1 MSVAETCNDGI
12 NWGLKILNGLISP
25 VLLPTVHIPSPR
37 QVPCHSYSIFFS
49 LFWYL
54 QHPCIA
60 IAIQVLHSKLHR
72 MASQGLVGG
81 TLTLTHIVQ
90 IKWLSRTLMKA
101 SITLSMLDFLYLQN
115 YLGTARPPWTT
126 TTSGFVFILGTCF
139 PRWFFNPGNIFIVIL
154 ILSTSTFF

>member
-1 MSVAETCNDGI
+1 MSVAEACNDGI

-115 YLGTARPPWTT
+115 YLGTARPPPGPQQHQALCLSWEHVFLDGFLIQG
-126 TTSGFVFILGTCF
+126 TSS
-139 PRWFFNPGNIFIVIL
+139 
-154 ILSTSTFF
+154 LSFSF